1 MNKKEEKVNKIE
13 LVEELAKGLF
23 KKLNQEVEIE
33 VVKED
38 ETVKVNVSSE
48 DPGPLIGFHGKTLSS
63 IQLILG
69 LMVFQKVGRWQQV
82 VVDVDEYRKE
92 QSERLQR
99 IALNSAKRAK
109 FSGRPVALS
118 PMTPFERRVIHMT
131 LNDDPDVTTES
142 EGESPHR
149 YVVITPKTS

>member
-1 MNKKEEKVNKIE
+1 MSEKKVEKTEIVKNYAQE
-13 LVEELAKGLF
+13 LF
-23 KKLNQEVEIE
+23 KKLGQEVDLE
-33 VVKED
+33 VSQKD
-38 ETVKVNVSSE
+38 EAIKINISSD

-69 LMVFQKVGRWQQV
+69 LMVFQKSGEWQQII
-82 VVDVDEYRKE
+82 VDVDGYRKE
-92 QSERLQR
+92 QTERLEN

-131 LNDDPDVTTES
+131 LNDDPNVTTES
-142 EGESPHR
+142 EGEPPHR
-149 YVVITPKTS
+149 YVVITPKTT